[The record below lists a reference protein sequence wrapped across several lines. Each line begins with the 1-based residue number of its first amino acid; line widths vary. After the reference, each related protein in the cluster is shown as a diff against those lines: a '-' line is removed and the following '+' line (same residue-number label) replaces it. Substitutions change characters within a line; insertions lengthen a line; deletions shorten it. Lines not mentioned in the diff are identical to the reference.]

1 MDTHTVKRALA
12 GALPGHS
19 GKIANAED
27 YLQAAVTIPLI
38 DIAGQPS
45 ILFEVRSGKLNW
57 QPGEICFP
65 GGRIESRDST
75 PLDAAMREAVEELGL
90 RQEDIEA
97 VGAMDLLVSP
107 IGVMLYPFVC
117 HIVADVTFAPNTDE
131 VAEIFTV
138 PLSFLLAVKP
148 QTAFME
154 TATRPLEGFP
164 FELLPPQYPR
174 GYRRRAK
181 YPVLFYQYNQYV
193 IWGITAR
200 ILASFISLCQNRLS
214 GYPIL

>member
-12 GALPGHS
+12 GALPSHS

-65 GGRIESRDST
+65 GGRIESRDDT
-75 PLDAAMREAVEELGL
+75 PLDAALRETVEELGVI
-90 RQEDIEA
+90 REDIVA
-97 VGAMDLLVSP
+97 LGAMDLVVSP
-107 IGVMLYPFVC
+107 IGVMLYPFVV
-117 HIVADVTFAPNTDE
+117 HITTEKPLEPNIDE
-131 VAEIFTV
+131 VAEVFTV
-138 PLSFLLAVKP
+138 PLSFLLAAKP

-154 TATRPLEGFP
+154 AATRPLEGFP
-164 FELLPPQYPR
+164 FELLPPEYPQ

-181 YPVLFYQYNQYV
+181 YPVLFYQYNHYV

-200 ILASFISLCQNRLS
+200 VLAAFISLCQDRVN
-214 GYPIL
+214 GYPLL

>member
-12 GALPGHS
+12 GALPRHS

-65 GGRIESRDST
+65 GGRIEGRDNT
-75 PLDAAMREAVEELGL
+75 PLDAALRETMEELGL
-90 RQEDIEA
+90 TREEIVA
-97 VGAMDLLVSP
+97 LGAMDLVVSP
-107 IGVMLYPFVC
+107 IGVMLYPFVVN
-117 HIVADVTFAPNTDE
+117 ITTDRVFVPNVDE
-131 VAEIFTV
+131 VAEVFTV
-138 PLSFLLAVKP
+138 PLSFLLAAKP
-148 QTAFME
+148 QTAYME

-164 FELLPPQYPR
+164 YELLPPEYPQ

-181 YPVLFYQYNQYV
+181 YPVLFYQYNHYV

-200 ILASFISLCQNRLS
+200 VLAAFISLCQDRVS
-214 GYPIL
+214 GYPLL

>member
-12 GALPGHS
+12 GALPSHS

-65 GGRIESRDST
+65 GGRIESRDDT
-75 PLDAAMREAVEELGL
+75 PLDAALRETVEELGVTREEIVAL
-90 RQEDIEA
+90 
-97 VGAMDLLVSP
+97 GAMDLVVSP
-107 IGVMLYPFVC
+107 IGVMLYPFVV
-117 HIVADVTFAPNTDE
+117 HLATERAFVPNVDE
-131 VAEIFTV
+131 VAEVFTV
-138 PLSFLLAVKP
+138 PLSFLLAAKP

-164 FELLPPQYPR
+164 YELLPPEYPQ

-181 YPVLFYQYNQYV
+181 YPVLFYQYNNYV

-200 ILASFISLCQNRLS
+200 VLAAFISLCQDRVS
-214 GYPIL
+214 GYPLL